1 MTNLIPQGEKMNQP
15 NFDPDSIVPSV
26 LKVTASSDFDI
37 SDDLEVSDKNQKTI
51 AELLHEKKQ
60 EENTSESIEETN
72 KN

>member
-37 SDDLEVSDKNQKTI
+37 SDDLKLSDNNQKTI
-51 AELLHEKKQ
+51 AELLNEKKQ
-60 EENTSESIEETN
+60 EESTSEITEEN
-72 KN
+72 K